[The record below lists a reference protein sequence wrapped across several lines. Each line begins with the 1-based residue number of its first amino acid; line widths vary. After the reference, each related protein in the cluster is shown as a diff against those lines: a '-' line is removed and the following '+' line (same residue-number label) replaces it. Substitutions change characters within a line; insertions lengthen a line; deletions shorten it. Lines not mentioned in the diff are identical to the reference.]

1 MPIQTTIAYEE
12 IDNLLLDPEN
22 PRLGRQTSGKK
33 LSQEDLLNEMAQWK
47 VDELAISFLENGG
60 FWTQEAL
67 ICIKGPKPG
76 KFTVVEGNRRLSALM
91 RLRDAF
97 DGTPASPKWKELVEG
112 RLPPKGLFKQI
123 PYLLAPSRESVQAF
137 LGFRHVTGIEPWA
150 PSEKAKFIANM
161 VEQGMTYDE
170 VRRKIGSTKEAVRR
184 NYVAHKLY
192 LQIEEQANIPQENF
206 EDRFSVLF
214 LSLRTQGVQQF
225 LHINLN
231 LPPEKIKEGVPRKH
245 QKALQEFAV
254 WLFGDDKRLP
264 LFSDSRQV
272 DKFGKVLESEEAVA
286 YLRRSPIPNFEV
298 AVRMSGGDLFEA
310 IKLVHEAADKIEEA
324 LRVAHHHVKS
334 AKLEQAST
342 RLGRSA
348 KQLLRLF
355 PNTLSTLCSD
365 D

>member
-1 MPIQTTIAYEE
+1 MPIQTNIEYAN
-12 IDNLLLDPEN
+12 IDDLLLDSEN
-22 PRLGRQTSGKK
+22 PRLGRQTTGKS
-33 LSQEDLLNEMAQWK
+33 LSQNDLLEEMSQWK

-67 ICIKGPKPG
+67 ICIKSPKTA
-76 KFTVVEGNRRLSALM
+76 KLVVVEGNRRLSALL

-97 DGTPASPKWKELVEG
+97 KGKPASPKWKEIVNG
-112 RLPPKGLFKQI
+112 QRVPKDLFTRI
-123 PYLLAPSRESVQAF
+123 PYLLAPDRDSVQAF

-161 VEQGMTYDE
+161 VEKGMPYDE

-184 NYVAHKLY
+184 NYVAHRLY
-192 LQIEEQANIPQENF
+192 LQIEGLQTIPQENF

-214 LSLRTQGVQQF
+214 LSLRTQGAQQF
-225 LHINLN
+225 LHIDLN
-231 LPPEKIKEGVPRKH
+231 LPPEKIKEGVPRRH
-245 QKALQEFAV
+245 LQALQDFAL
-254 WLFGDDKRLP
+254 WLFGDEKRLP

-272 DKFGKVLESEEAVA
+272 DRFGKVLESKEAVE
-286 YLRRSPIPNFEV
+286 YLRRSSMPNFEV
-298 AVRMSGGDLFEA
+298 AVRISGGDVHEA

-324 LRVAHHHVKS
+324 LRVAHHHS
-334 AKLEQAST
+334 RNAKLEQASA

-355 PNTLSTLCSD
+355 PSTLNTLCSEE
-365 D
+365 